1 MLGVKSELNELQQS
15 YLQALEL
22 DSKPEKGERKIADDW
37 IILINEQSPRDT
49 VQQLLYLA
57 SLNETAL

>member
-37 IILINEQSPRDT
+37 IILINEQSPHDT

>member
-1 MLGVKSELNELQQS
+1 VLGVKSELNELQQS

>member
-49 VQQLLYLA
+49 FQQLLYLA